1 MIIFKPLHRK
11 FRKAVLA
18 GTAQAGMVSFFRQ
31 HIMAFQAPIVI
42 PILYA
47 LAIILTGC
55 TPVPRPDSGG
65 MLPLQLMVIAPSA
78 RTVAVT
84 GSFNRWDA
92 TSDLLSGP
100 DRSDRW
106 TISLSLPPGR
116 YEYLFVINGTE
127 WTPDPLAPS
136 VDDGF
141 GGLNSVLLVP

>member
-1 MIIFKPLHRK
+1 
-11 FRKAVLA
+11 
-18 GTAQAGMVSFFRQ
+18 
-31 HIMAFQAPIVI
+31 
-42 PILYA
+42 
-47 LAIILTGC
+47 
-55 TPVPRPDSGG
+55 
-65 MLPLQLMVIAPSA
+65 MLPLQLMVTAPSA

-141 GGLNSVLLVP
+141 GGQNSVLLVP

>member
-1 MIIFKPLHRK
+1 
-11 FRKAVLA
+11 
-18 GTAQAGMVSFFRQ
+18 
-31 HIMAFQAPIVI
+31 MAFQT
-42 PILYA
+42 PILHPFLFV
-47 LAIILTGC
+47 LAIILAGC
-55 TPVPRPDSGG
+55 TPTPRPDNGA
-65 MLPLQLMVIAPSA
+65 MLPLQLMVTAPSA

-141 GGLNSVLLVP
+141 GGQNSVLLVP